1 MLFPELLEVLDPEP
15 HAAPLNMA
23 IDEALLHHQA
33 EQPALR
39 IYRWRDPAV
48 SFGYFGPVAEA
59 ERVAAGRAMVR
70 RWTGG
75 GIVEHGED
83 VTYTLIV
90 PRGHDFLQRGAPE
103 SYRLIHEVIGGLLE
117 NDGVRATVV
126 PVVDS
131 RGEGECFASPVQ
143 YDLVA
148 GGRKIAGAAQRRTR
162 WGLLHQGSIR
172 VHAPLV
178 GLAEKLAAVFGG
190 KVSRGPVPDEVQ
202 RSAEILAGTKYG
214 TDEWLRKH

>member
-1 MLFPELLEVLDPEP
+1 VLLPELFEVLDPDP
-15 HAAPLNMA
+15 HSAPLNMA
-23 IDEALLHHQA
+23 IDEALLHQV
-33 EQPALR
+33 EQPTLR
-39 IYRWRDPAV
+39 IYRWREPAV

-59 ERVAAGRAMVR
+59 ERVAIGRVIVR

-90 PRGHDFLQRGAPE
+90 PREHVFFQRGAPE
-103 SYRLIHEVIGGLLE
+103 SYRLIHEAIGELLASE
-117 NDGVRATVV
+117 GVRAEVV

-131 RGEGECFASPVQ
+131 RGGGECFASPVQ

-148 GGRKIAGAAQRRTR
+148 DGRKIAGAAQRRTR

-172 VHAPLV
+172 VNAPLV
-178 GLAEKLAAVFGG
+178 SFAGRLAGVLGA
-190 KVSRGPVPDEVQ
+190 KVTRSALPDEVQ
-202 RSAEILAGTKYG
+202 SAAHVLAATKYG
-214 TDEWLRKH
+214 TDAWLRRH

>member
-1 MLFPELLEVLDPEP
+1 VLFSELIDVLDPEP
-15 HAAPLNMA
+15 HSAPLNMA
-23 IDEALLHHQA
+23 IDEALLHQVK
-33 EQPALR
+33 QPTLR
-39 IYRWRDPAV
+39 IYQWREPAV

-59 ERVAAGRAMVR
+59 ERVAAGRVVVR

-90 PRGHDFLQRGAPE
+90 PREHAFFQHGAPE
-103 SYRLIHEVIGGLLE
+103 SYRLIHEAIGELLASE
-117 NDGVRATVV
+117 GVRAEVV

-131 RGEGECFASPVQ
+131 RGGGECFSSPVQ

-148 GGRKIAGAAQRRTR
+148 GGKKIAGAAQRRTR

-172 VHAPLV
+172 ANVPLV
-178 GLAEKLAAVFGG
+178 GFAGTIAAVLGA
-190 KVSRGPVPDEVQ
+190 KVSRRAVPDEV
-202 RSAEILAGTKYG
+202 RRDAEVLAVSKYA
-214 TDEWLRKH
+214 TNDWLRRH